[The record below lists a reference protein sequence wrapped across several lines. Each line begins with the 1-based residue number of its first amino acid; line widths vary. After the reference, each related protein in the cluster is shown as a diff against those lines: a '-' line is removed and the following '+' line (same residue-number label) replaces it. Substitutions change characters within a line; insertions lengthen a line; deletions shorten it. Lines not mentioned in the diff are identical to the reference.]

1 MKKLIV
7 IIFALALTTTGCAT
21 LTSDPMTPIAISA
34 SDGSSGRCV
43 LTNKRGS
50 WEVDVPSTVLVRRS
64 DDVLRYDLET
74 EDGHKAVGSIPSR
87 IGAKIIASAVFLD
100 LGIVDA
106 ITDKHREYP
115 PSFVIPIKKF
125 APNDMTDN
133 APSPLQE
140 TGETEETEETPS
152 VSPKGKPGQEDKG
165 ETLARFS
172 SDGSNIYHILTCPK
186 LGTGTLVKFATSQE
200 AQDAGGK
207 PCKHCNS

>member
-43 LTNKRGS
+43 LSNKRGS
-50 WEVDVPSTVLVRRS
+50 WEIDVPTTVYVRRS

-125 APNDMTDN
+125 APKDMANN

-140 TGETEETEETPS
+140 TGETEETPS
-152 VSPKGKPGQEDKG
+152 VSP
-165 ETLARFS
+165 TLARFS

-200 AQDAGGK
+200 AQDAGGL
-207 PCKHCNS
+207 PCSHCNS

>member
-21 LTSDPMTPIAISA
+21 LTSDPLTPIAISA
-34 SDGSSGRCV
+34 SDGSNGRCV

-50 WEVDVPSTVLVRRS
+50 WEVDVPSTVYVRRS

-125 APNDMTDN
+125 APKDMTNN

-140 TGETEETEETPS
+140 TGETEETPS
-152 VSPKGKPGQEDKG
+152 VSP
-165 ETLARFS
+165 TLARFS

-200 AQDAGGK
+200 AQDAGGL
-207 PCKHCNS
+207 PCSHCNS

>member
-43 LTNKRGS
+43 LSNKRGS
-50 WEVDVPSTVLVRRS
+50 WEVDVPSTVYVRRS
-64 DDVLRYDLET
+64 DDVLKYDLET

-115 PSFVIPIKKF
+115 PSFVIPVKKF

-140 TGETEETEETPS
+140 TGETEETPS
-152 VSPKGKPGQEDKG
+152 VSS
-165 ETLARFS
+165 TLARFS

>member
-1 MKKLIV
+1 VKKLIV
-7 IIFALALTTTGCAT
+7 VIFALAVTITGCAT
-21 LTSDPMTPIAISA
+21 LTSDPLTPIAISA
-34 SDGSSGRCV
+34 SDGSNGRCV

-50 WEVDVPSTVLVRRS
+50 WEVDVPSTVYVRRS

-140 TGETEETEETPS
+140 TGETEETPS
-152 VSPKGKPGQEDKG
+152 VSP
-165 ETLARFS
+165 TLARFS
-172 SDGSNIYHILTCPK
+172 SDGSNTYHILTCPK

-200 AQDAGGK
+200 AQDAGGL
-207 PCKHCNS
+207 PCSHCNP

>member
-43 LTNKRGS
+43 LSNKRGS

-140 TGETEETEETPS
+140 TGETEETPS
-152 VSPKGKPGQEDKG
+152 VSP
-165 ETLARFS
+165 TLARFS

>member
-21 LTSDPMTPIAISA
+21 LTSDPLTPIAISA

-43 LTNKRGS
+43 LSNKRGS
-50 WEVDVPSTVLVRRS
+50 WEVDVPSTVYVRRS
-64 DDVLRYDLET
+64 DDVLKYDLET

-140 TGETEETEETPS
+140 TGETEETPS
-152 VSPKGKPGQEDKG
+152 VSP
-165 ETLARFS
+165 TLARFS

>member
-7 IIFALALTTTGCAT
+7 IIFAIALTTTGCAT

-50 WEVDVPSTVLVRRS
+50 WEIDVPTTVYVRRS

-125 APNDMTDN
+125 APKDMTNN

-152 VSPKGKPGQEDKG
+152 VSP
-165 ETLARFS
+165 TLARFS

-200 AQDAGGK
+200 AQDAGGL
-207 PCKHCNS
+207 PCSHCNS

>member
-43 LTNKRGS
+43 LSNKRGS
-50 WEVDVPSTVLVRRS
+50 WEVDVPSTVYVRRS
-64 DDVLRYDLET
+64 DDVLKYDLET

-140 TGETEETEETPS
+140 TGETEETPS
-152 VSPKGKPGQEDKG
+152 VSS
-165 ETLARFS
+165 TLARFS

>member
-21 LTSDPMTPIAISA
+21 LTSDPLTPIAISA

-50 WEVDVPSTVLVRRS
+50 WEVDVPSTVYVRRS
-64 DDVLRYDLET
+64 DDVLKYDLET

-125 APNDMTDN
+125 SSNDMTNN

-140 TGETEETEETPS
+140 TGETEETPS
-152 VSPKGKPGQEDKG
+152 VSP
-165 ETLARFS
+165 TLARFS

>member
-21 LTSDPMTPIAISA
+21 LTSDPLTPIAISA
-34 SDGSSGRCV
+34 SDGSNGRCV

-50 WEVDVPSTVLVRRS
+50 WEVDVPSTVYVRRS

-100 LGIVDA
+100 FGIVDA

-125 APNDMTDN
+125 APKDMANN

-152 VSPKGKPGQEDKG
+152 VSP
-165 ETLARFS
+165 TLARFS

-200 AQDAGGK
+200 AQDAGGL
-207 PCKHCNS
+207 PCSHCNS

>member
-7 IIFALALTTTGCAT
+7 IIFAIALTTTGCAT

-50 WEVDVPSTVLVRRS
+50 WEIDVPTTVYVRRS

-133 APSPLQE
+133 APLPLQE
-140 TGETEETEETPS
+140 TGETEETPS
-152 VSPKGKPGQEDKG
+152 VSP
-165 ETLARFS
+165 TLARFS

-200 AQDAGGK
+200 AQDAGGL
-207 PCKHCNS
+207 PCSHCNS

>member
-21 LTSDPMTPIAISA
+21 LTSDPLTPIAISA
-34 SDGSSGRCV
+34 SDGSNGRCV

-50 WEVDVPSTVLVRRS
+50 WEVDVPSTVYVRRS

-125 APNDMTDN
+125 SPNDMTNN

-152 VSPKGKPGQEDKG
+152 VSP
-165 ETLARFS
+165 TLARFS

-200 AQDAGGK
+200 AQDAGGL
-207 PCKHCNS
+207 PCSHCNS